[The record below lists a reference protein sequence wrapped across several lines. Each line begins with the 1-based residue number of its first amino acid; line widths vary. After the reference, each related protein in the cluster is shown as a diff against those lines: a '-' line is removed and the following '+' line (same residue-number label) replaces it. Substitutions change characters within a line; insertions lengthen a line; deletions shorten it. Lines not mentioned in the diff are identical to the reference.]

1 MRRAVIIGAG
11 IGGIAAGLAM
21 AARQWQVTVI
31 EQAPALTEVGAGLQ
45 LGPNA
50 VAVLD
55 AVGVRDELRAAAT
68 EPKRVEMRDDR
79 TGALV
84 AQVALGDK
92 VVSRHGRPYLQLHR
106 ADLLSVLF
114 HAAECAGVR
123 VEFGTRV
130 EDLETVPEAD
140 LVVAADGIRSAARE
154 RIAGH
159 SAPHFLGHVAWRAL
173 VAADQVPDLDP
184 SATLLCLGPGRH
196 LVAYP
201 LRAGAVWNVVAVTEE
216 AKWTEEGWSGHG
228 DPSALCRAFS
238 DADGPVAA
246 LLDAADAPLRWG
258 LFGHAPLPRWTLGRC
273 ALLGDA
279 AHPMLPFLAQGAA
292 MAIEDAWVLAA
303 CLEDRTVEEGLARYA
318 RIRRPRVGRVQ
329 RTAARNAQIY
339 HAKGARAAVL
349 RFGIR
354 TAARLPGGLLASL
367 DWLYGDD
374 VTAGSK

>member
-11 IGGIAAGLAM
+11 IGGVAAGIAL
-21 AARQWQVTVI
+21 AARGWQVTLS

-55 AVGVRDELRAAAT
+55 ALGVGDELRAAAA
-68 EPKRVEMRDDR
+68 EPNRVEMRDDR
-79 TGALV
+79 TGALI
-84 AQVALGDK
+84 AQVTLGDD
-92 VVSRHGRPYLQLHR
+92 VVARHGRPYLQLHR
-106 ADLLSVLF
+106 ADLLQVLL
-114 HAAECAGVR
+114 HAAERAGVR
-123 VEFGTRV
+123 LAFGTRV
-130 EDLETVPEAD
+130 EDLQSVAEAD
-140 LVVAADGIRSAARE
+140 LVVAADGIKSAARE
-154 RIAGH
+154 QIAGR
-159 SAPHFLGHVAWRAL
+159 SSPQFLGHVAWRAL
-173 VAADQVPDLDP
+173 AAADRVPGLDT

-201 LRAGAVWNVVAVTEE
+201 LRGGAIWNVVAVTEE
-216 AKWTEEGWSGHG
+216 TTWAGEGWNEAG
-228 DPSALCRAFS
+228 DPSALHHAFR
-238 DADGPVAA
+238 DADGPLAA

-303 CLEDRTVEEGLARYA
+303 CLQDRSVEEGLARYA

-329 RTAARNAQIY
+329 RTAARNAHIY
-339 HAKGARAAVL
+339 HAKGARAAVI

-354 TAARLPGGLLASL
+354 AAARLPGGLLAGL
-367 DWLYGDD
+367 DWLYGED
-374 VTAGSK
+374 VTAGPP